1 MVKLFQNQFKMC
13 LTVKS
18 GCKIE
23 IAEKDITTYKYVNS
37 YENYWCGIF
46 YSYPRFL
53 YNEIQKAKYLSLELK
68 SWSYDLK
75 HLQIEGTTINEGFH
89 SCVNFCTFDI
99 DSKQNICIIPKGSE
113 YCFGKNNDIVSN
125 QIIVFK
131 TKEDYDKY
139 ISSKISSN

>member
-1 MVKLFQNQFKMC
+1 MC
-13 LTVKS
+13 LTVKE

-53 YNEIQKAKYLSLELK
+53 YNEIQKAQYLSLEVESCLGIDK
-68 SWSYDLK
+68 SYDLK
-75 HLQIEGTTINEGFH
+75 HLQMDDWNTTINEGFH
-89 SCVNFCTFDI
+89 SYVNRCTINTDT
-99 DSKQNICIIPKGSE
+99 KQNTCIIPEGSE
-113 YCFGKNNDIVSN
+113 YCFGEDNDIVSN

-139 ISSKISSN
+139 IASKISSN